1 MQSSSP
7 ISLDLNPFHP
17 MNSKHLAFLIAF
29 IFSAI
34 LSPAHAGADSP
45 EQKKAAAVAENFINA
60 YVEAI
65 PSFDGYLGA
74 VAWVKRN
81 PLASQDFKKRL
92 EELYRQA
99 LREDPGFGY
108 GADAVLGAQDYPDG
122 FKVTSTRIDG
132 NQAHLE
138 LEGTTPFPSTL
149 RMILIRHKDSWLV
162 EASGDLVE

>member
-1 MQSSSP
+1 
-7 ISLDLNPFHP
+7 
-17 MNSKHLAFLIAF
+17 MNSKHIAFLIAF

-45 EQKKAAAVAENFINA
+45 EQKKAATVAEKFINA
-60 YVEAI
+60 YVQAI

-81 PLASQDFKKRL
+81 PLASPDFKKGL

-99 LREDPGFGY
+99 LREDPEFGY

-122 FKVTSTRIDG
+122 FKAKSVRINGDWVTVDL
-132 NQAHLE
+132 Q
-138 LEGTTPFPSTL
+138 GTQPFPMPL
-149 RMILIRHKDSWLV
+149 RMVLIRHKDSWLV